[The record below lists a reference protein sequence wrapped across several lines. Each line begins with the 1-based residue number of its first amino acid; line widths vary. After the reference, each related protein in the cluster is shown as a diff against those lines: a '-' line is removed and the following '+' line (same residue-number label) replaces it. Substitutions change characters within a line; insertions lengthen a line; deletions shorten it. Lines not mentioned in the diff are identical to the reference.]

1 MTEPS
6 RRRVG
11 ILISGR
17 GSNMTALI
25 EAAQDPSY
33 PAEIVAIFSN
43 RPEAA
48 GLARAREAGIP
59 TKVVDHRSF
68 PDRLAFEE
76 ALDATLTASNVEL
89 LALAGFMRIFT
100 PWFVERWTG
109 RMLNIHPSLLPAFRG
124 TDTHRQALDAG
135 VLIHGCTVH
144 FVTPDLDAG
153 PIVAQAA
160 VPVFPGEPEEALAAR
175 VLAQEHVVYPLA
187 LRLVCEGA
195 ARLVDGR
202 VVHEGSW
209 DSAGTLVSPPVARRR

>member
-33 PAEIVAIFSN
+33 PAEIVAVFSN

-76 ALDATLTASNVEL
+76 ALDATLAASNVEL

-160 VPVFPGEPEEALAAR
+160 VPVCPGEPEEALAAR
-175 VLAQEHVVYPLA
+175 VLAEEHVIYPLA

-202 VVHEGSW
+202 VVHEGPW
-209 DSAGTLVSPPVARRR
+209 DRAGTLVSPPAALRR

>member
-33 PAEIVAIFSN
+33 PAEIVAVFSN
-43 RPEAA
+43 RPEAG

-153 PIVAQAA
+153 PIVTQAA

-175 VLAQEHVVYPLA
+175 VLAQEHVVYPRA

-209 DSAGTLVSPPVARRR
+209 DSAGTLVSPPMARRG